1 MKVKKAVIPAAGLG
15 TRMLPISKSVPKE
28 MLAIVDKP
36 AIQYLVEEAV
46 NSGITDILII
56 SNRGKESLE
65 NHFDYNPDYSESLR
79 RANRLDDLAMLN
91 SITEMANV
99 SYIRQNNARGLG
111 HAVSLARSFVGNEP
125 FAVMYGDDIIFSETP
140 VTKQL
145 TDIYDEF
152 GLAVAGVRHV
162 DAESLSKYCSLKA
175 TPVRENVYHCTD
187 MIEKPRPEQVFTDLA
202 ILGRVVL
209 TPEIF
214 DILDTTPPGA
224 KGEIQLTDAMACLAR
239 TYGMKA
245 CVFEGDRFD
254 VGNKLSYIE
263 SNVYMGL
270 RHPETRDGFREF
282 ILKTAKELENDTPR

>member
-65 NHFDYNPDYSESLR
+65 NHFDYSPEYSESLR
-79 RANRLDDLAMLN
+79 RAGRIEDLEKLN
-91 SITEMANV
+91 QITEMANV

-111 HAVSLARSFVGNEP
+111 HAVSLARSFVGNDP
-125 FAVMYGDDIIFSETP
+125 FAVMYGDDIIFSDVP

-145 TDIYDEF
+145 AEVYEEF
-152 GLAVAGVRHV
+152 GLAVAGVQHV
-162 DAESLSKYCSLKA
+162 DGESISKYCSLK
-175 TPVRENVYHCTD
+175 VEQMREGLYHCTD
-187 MIEKPRPEQVFTDLA
+187 MIEKPTPEQVYSDLA

-214 DILDTTPPGA
+214 EILDKTPPGA
-224 KGEIQLTDAMACLAR
+224 KGEIQLTDAMAELAR
-239 TYGMKA
+239 RRGMKA
-245 CVFEGDRFD
+245 AVFEGDRFD
-254 VGNKLSYIE
+254 VGNKLSYIQA
-263 SNVYMGL
+263 NVYMGL
-270 RHPETRDGFREF
+270 NHPETKDGFREF
-282 ILKTAKELENDTPR
+282 ILRTAKELENGTSR

>member
-1 MKVKKAVIPAAGLG
+1 MRVKKAVIPAAGLG

-79 RANRLDDLAMLN
+79 RAGRDEDLAMLN
-91 SITEMANV
+91 AITEMANV

-125 FAVMYGDDIIFSETP
+125 FAVLYGDDIIFSETP

-152 GLAVAGVRHV
+152 DLAVAGVKHV

-175 TPVRENVYHCTD
+175 EKIRENVYHCTD
-187 MIEKPRPEQVFTDLA
+187 MIEKPRPDQVFTDLA

-209 TPEIF
+209 TPVIF
-214 DILDTTPPGA
+214 DILD
-224 KGEIQLTDAMACLAR
+224 
-239 TYGMKA
+239 
-245 CVFEGDRFD
+245 VFH
-254 VGNKLSYIE
+254 NMHYI
-263 SNVYMGL
+263 SLY
-270 RHPETRDGFREF
+270 FYF
-282 ILKTAKELENDTPR
+282 

>member
-1 MKVKKAVIPAAGLG
+1 MRVKKAVIPAAGLG

-56 SNRGKESLE
+56 SNRNKESME
-65 NHFDYNPDYSESLR
+65 NHFDYNPEYCEALR
-79 RANRLDDLAMLN
+79 AAGRTEDLIKLN
-91 SITEMANV
+91 AITEMANV
-99 SYIRQNNARGLG
+99 SYIRQNNAKGLG
-111 HAVSLARSFVGNEP
+111 HAVSLAKSFVGNEP
-125 FAVMYGDDIIFSETP
+125 FAVMYGDDIIFSQKP
-140 VTKQL
+140 VVKQL
-145 TDIYDEF
+145 ADVYEEY
-152 GLAVAGVRHV
+152 GLSVAGVRHV
-162 DAESLSKYCSLKA
+162 DMESICKYCSLNA
-175 TPVRENVYHCTD
+175 THVEDNIYHCTD

-214 DILDTTPPGA
+214 GILENTPPGA
-224 KGEIQLTDAMACLAR
+224 KGEIQLTDAMAQLAR
-239 TYGMKA
+239 TQGMKA

-254 VGNKLSYIE
+254 IGSKLSYVQ

-270 RHPETRDGFREF
+270 RHPETRDAFKQF
-282 ILKTAKELENDTPR
+282 ILETAKELQNGTPQ